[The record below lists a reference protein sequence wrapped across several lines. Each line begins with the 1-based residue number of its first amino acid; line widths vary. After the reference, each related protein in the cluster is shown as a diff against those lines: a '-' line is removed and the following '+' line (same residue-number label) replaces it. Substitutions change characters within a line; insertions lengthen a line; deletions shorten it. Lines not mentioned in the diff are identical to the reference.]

1 MYIWLTWRFMQSH
14 NQQKTKVK
22 LGNYMLKPKLVKAFT
37 VHGIAKWNFDPF

>member
-1 MYIWLTWRFMQSH
+1 MLYSFHDVLCNTINNR
-14 NQQKTKVK
+14 KTKVK